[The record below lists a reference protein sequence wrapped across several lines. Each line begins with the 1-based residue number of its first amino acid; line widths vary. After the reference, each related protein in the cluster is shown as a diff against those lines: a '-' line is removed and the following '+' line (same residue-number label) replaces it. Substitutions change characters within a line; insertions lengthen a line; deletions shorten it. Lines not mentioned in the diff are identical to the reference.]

1 MMETDDNRAI
11 SKAEFE
17 SLARFRRALRQFLR
31 FSELAARSENL
42 TPQQHQLL
50 LTIKGM
56 PNQNWATIG
65 DLADAL
71 QLLHSAAVQ
80 LVDRCETL
88 GLVERGIDPDDRR
101 VVRVT
106 VTARAEEKLSRLAA
120 LHRDELRRL
129 QQDLAPIFAEFT

>member
-1 MMETDDNRAI
+1 MEVNDNRAI

-17 SLARFRRALRQFLR
+17 ALARFRRALRHFLR

-56 PNQNWATIG
+56 PDQDWATIG
-65 DLADAL
+65 ELAEAL

-88 GLVERGIDPDDRR
+88 GLVQRGTNPEDRR

-106 VTARAEEKLSRLAA
+106 VTPLAEEKLARLSA

-129 QQDLAPIFAEFT
+129 QQDLAPIFAEFS